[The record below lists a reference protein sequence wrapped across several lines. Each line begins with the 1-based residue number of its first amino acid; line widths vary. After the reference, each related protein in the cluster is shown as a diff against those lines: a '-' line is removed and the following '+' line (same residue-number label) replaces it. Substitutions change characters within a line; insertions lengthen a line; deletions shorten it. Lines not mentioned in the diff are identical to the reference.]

1 MYHIWSDLSASICIL
16 TYTDSDSYA
25 FIFSLYDEG
34 GSNRISLSSTED
46 HMEFSV
52 VWILCPVESPPSHF
66 IRLQS
71 FKASIDNFCILS
83 APCLSCRKKLIYHPD
98 RPFVSYWPIFLCSR
112 HESFYSFGMILPE
125 PVSLHLSV
133 FLKSFLVRFLW
144 SFFCLED
151 CLFFVMSLW

>member
-1 MYHIWSDLSASICIL
+1 MYHIWSDFSASICIL

-34 GSNRISLSSTED
+34 GSNRISLSSTEN
-46 HMEFSV
+46 HMEFSAV
-52 VWILCPVESPPSHF
+52 QIQCPVESPPFHAY
-66 IRLQS
+66 LVQS
-71 FKASIDNFCILS
+71 FKASIDNLCIS
-83 APCLSCRKKLIYHPD
+83 ALCLSCWTKLIYHPD
-98 RPFVSYWPIFLCSR
+98 RFSYLILIDIPIQSPPT
-112 HESFYSFGMILPE
+112 FYSFGMILPE